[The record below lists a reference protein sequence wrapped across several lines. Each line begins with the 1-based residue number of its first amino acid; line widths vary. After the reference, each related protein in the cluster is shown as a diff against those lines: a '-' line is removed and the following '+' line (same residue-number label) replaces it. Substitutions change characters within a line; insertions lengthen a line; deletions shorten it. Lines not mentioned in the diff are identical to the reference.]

1 MNTKIFNPLTKIPIR
16 DKQISNYLVMINDRW
31 RNKFYADALCS
42 TAKGKVVLDV
52 GTGTGIL
59 SAYALQA
66 GAKFVFAVEVDPESA
81 EIAQYTLSK
90 CFDQSRFKVINSD
103 FWTDQIDGQIDREID
118 ILVSETVGPDLFNQ
132 GMCSTWHCAKPFLA
146 PNAISIP
153 DRLHCDVH
161 VWDGI
166 RHIPQYNRSLTENKN
181 YIDDHLYPAEL
192 LMDDFA
198 VALLEYDQI
207 QHAAATPSTC
217 LQRTNFKLYNMP
229 PDIIQTDIVNITK
242 DTLPSLEFGKYDYPD
257 HVLAKIEFFLD
268 IDTPKTIGILNKISY
283 LNNTLFLQDA
293 MYMPWRDSPYLHCE
307 LSGTYTFTFDRIYN
321 GWQYNMITK

>member
-16 DKQISNYLVMINDRW
+16 DKQISKYLVMINDRW

-59 SAYALQA
+59 SAYALEA
-66 GAKFVFAVEVDPESA
+66 GAKFVFAVESDTQSA
-81 EIAQYTLSK
+81 AIAQYTLGR
-90 CFDQSRFKVINSD
+90 CFDQSRFKVINCD

-118 ILVSETVGPDLFNQ
+118 ILVSETVGPDLFDQ
-132 GMCSTWHCAKPFLA
+132 GMCSTWHCVKPFLA

-161 VWDGI
+161 IWNEI
-166 RHIPQYNRSLTENKN
+166 IHIPQRSRLMS
-181 YIDDHLYPAEL
+181 DLYPAEL

-198 VALLEYDQI
+198 VALLEYDQV
-207 QHAAATPSTC
+207 QHAAATPSTR
-217 LQRTNFKLYNMP
+217 LQQTNFKLYNMP
-229 PDIIQTDIVNITK
+229 PDVIHTNVVDITK
-242 DTLPSLEFGKYDYPD
+242 DTLPLLEFGKYDYPD

-293 MYMPWRDSPYLHCE
+293 MCMPWQYSSYLHCE
-307 LSGTYTFTFDRIYN
+307 LPGTYTFTFDRIYN
-321 GWQYNMITK
+321 GWHYNITTK

>member
-16 DKQISNYLVMINDRW
+16 DKQISNYLIMINDRW

-66 GAKFVFAVEVDPESA
+66 GAKFVFAVEVDPRSA

-118 ILVSETVGPDLFNQ
+118 ILVSETVGPDLFDQ

-146 PNAISIP
+146 FDAISIP

-166 RHIPQYNRSLTENKN
+166 RHISERSRSLTKN
-181 YIDDHLYPAEL
+181 DSEAHLYPAEL
-192 LMDDFA
+192 LMDNFA
-198 VALLEYDQI
+198 AALVEYDQVKY
-207 QHAAATPSTC
+207 AAGIHTQ
-217 LQRTNFKLYNMP
+217 LQQTNFKLYNMP
-229 PDIIQTDIVNITK
+229 PDVIHTDIVDITK
-242 DTLPSLEFGKYDYPD
+242 NNLPLLEFNKHDYPD
-257 HVLAKIEFFLD
+257 HIMAKIEFFLD

-293 MYMPWRDSPYLHCE
+293 MYMPWQYSSYLHCK
-307 LSGTYTFTFDRIYN
+307 LPGTYTFTFDRLSN
-321 GWQYNMITK
+321 GWHYNITTK